1 MSKRTMYLADA
12 SLLLVALIW
21 GSGFVATKTTLV
33 EVTPYYLMAFRF
45 AIGTLLL
52 GVFFWKRLITATKQD
67 LIAGSVI
74 GFFMFSA
81 FAAQT
86 IGLLYTTV
94 SKQAFLTGTN
104 VVIVPFLAWAL
115 YRKKPDGFAFLAT
128 FIALAGIAL
137 LTLQGSL
144 SLGLGDSLT
153 LLCAVLFAGHI
164 VSIGHFAKDQDPI
177 VLATIQMAFTTV
189 FSFIFAAGSGEP
201 WPVPNMTGSGW
212 GGIIYMGIA
221 SSFIAF
227 TIQNVAQKYT
237 TATHAALILCLESVF
252 GTLLSVWLLGE
263 SLTLKMILG
272 CVLIL
277 LAIVTA
283 ETRWEFLKKPKAV
296 LETEG

>member
-1 MSKRTMYLADA
+1 MNKRTMYLADA

-52 GVFFWKRLITATKQD
+52 GIFFRKRLSAVTRKD
-67 LIAGSVI
+67 LVAGSVI

-86 IGLLYTTV
+86 IGLLYTTA

-104 VVIVPFLAWAL
+104 VVVVPFLVWAL
-115 YRKKPDGFAFLAT
+115 YRKKPDAYSFAAT
-128 FIALAGIAL
+128 FIALGGIAL
-137 LTLQGSL
+137 LTLQGTL
-144 SLGLGDSLT
+144 TIGLGDSLT

-177 VLATIQMAFTTV
+177 VLAAIQMAFTTV
-189 FSFIFAAGSGEP
+189 FSFLFAALSGEP
-201 WPVPNMTGSGW
+201 WPVPNMTSSGW
-212 GGIIYMGIA
+212 SGIIYMGIA

-237 TATHAALILCLESVF
+237 TSTHTALILCLESVF

-263 SLTLKMILG
+263 ALTLKMLLG
-272 CVLIL
+272 CALIL
-277 LAIVTA
+277 VAIVTA
-283 ETRWEFLKKPKAV
+283 ETRWEFLRKTKSPS
-296 LETEG
+296 LE

>member
-52 GVFFWKRLITATKQD
+52 GVFFWKRIAAAKKQD
-67 LIAGSVI
+67 IIAGSVI
-74 GFFMFSA
+74 GIFMFSA

-86 IGLLYTTV
+86 IGLLYTTA

-115 YRKKPDGFAFLAT
+115 YRKKPDVYSFAAT
-128 FIALAGIAL
+128 FVALGGIAL
-137 LTLQGSL
+137 LTLQGTL
-144 SLGLGDSLT
+144 ALGLGDSLT

-164 VSIGHFAKDQDPI
+164 VAIGHFAKDQDPI
-177 VLATIQMAFTTV
+177 VLAAIQMGFTTV
-189 FSFIFAAGSGEP
+189 FSFAFAVLSAEP

-212 GGIIYMGIA
+212 SGILYMGIA
-221 SSFIAF
+221 SSFFAF
-227 TIQNVAQKYT
+227 TIQNVAQRYT
-237 TATHAALILCLESVF
+237 TSTHAALILCLESVF

-263 SLTLKMILG
+263 EMTVKMILG
-272 CVLIL
+272 CVLIMV
-277 LAIVTA
+277 AIVTA
-283 ETRWEFLKKPKAV
+283 ETRWDFLKKRKPTDAA
-296 LETEG
+296 